1 MDAATSLLLLAV
13 VVGISCAAGALNVS
27 NALVTFSDV
36 VVVVASD
43 VVVVVV
49 VSNAVGAASRE
60 VVAVAV
66 GAACREE
73 DAVGAACREE
83 VAVGAASREVDAVGA
98 VSRNVAVAVV
108 VVVKAAQKFS
118 SVLFRLVA
126 EAMPREAKQSQC
138 PADLPTAG
146 GSTKL
151 GTRVTGEES
160 RQSK

>member
-1 MDAATSLLLLAV
+1 MKFNEKILVDAATSLLLLAV

-27 NALVTFSDV
+27 NALVAFSDV

-49 VSNAVGAASRE
+49 SNAVGAACRKE
-60 VVAVAV
+60 VA
-66 GAACREE
+66 
-73 DAVGAACREE
+73 
-83 VAVGAASREVDAVGA
+83 VAVGAASREV
-98 VSRNVAVAVV
+98 AVAVV
-108 VVVKAAQKFS
+108 VVLAAQKFSS

-146 GSTKL
+146 GNTKF

-160 RQSK
+160 RQRSWW